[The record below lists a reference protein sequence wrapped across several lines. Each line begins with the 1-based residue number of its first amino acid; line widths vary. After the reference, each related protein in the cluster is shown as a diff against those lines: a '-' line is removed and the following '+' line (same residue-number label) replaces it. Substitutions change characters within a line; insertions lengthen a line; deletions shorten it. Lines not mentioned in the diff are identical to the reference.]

1 MVNAMTNWPLRG
13 DSKSFRDFLSRSS
26 FGWWDG
32 FWLEEVQ
39 GVGNEDIR
47 KKIKTLHWNVDKA
60 SRLWSLLGYFEFV
73 RLSASSKMWCRWGYK
88 YTCLCLLW
96 PSHFPLLIAG
106 LLSHSIFR
114 ICSTRVRMT
123 PFGQPLCCSV
133 GYGAGL
139 LSPQGFRHFDDGVF
153 YFCLLFPGLWHQ
165 FKEERWGQRKIWCA
179 HIQGFFFFFFTRL
192 SSLPGTDFLW
202 NKPHGPEKAA
212 SRDLR
217 RESLPLKLV
226 PPAGD
231 RSSLST
237 LSFSRMLHARLP

>member
-179 HIQGFFFFFFTRL
+179 HIQGFFFFLQDYLHYQGLIFFGINPTALRRLHLGTSEENHCL
-192 SSLPGTDFLW
+192 SSWFHQQETGLLCPLW
-202 NKPHGPEKAA
+202 ASPECCMPDCPK
-212 SRDLR
+212 
-217 RESLPLKLV
+217 
-226 PPAGD
+226 
-231 RSSLST
+231 
-237 LSFSRMLHARLP
+237 